1 MVPIKRDMTWD
12 AAHDYTRDIAQ
23 QLAATA
29 RDRYVTSAT
38 VARAGRL
45 FIDYLRN
52 GRGATAI
59 GAYSPRA
66 RPGFPVAAPVTWGD
80 IEDGLPSD
88 GINIRRPPRRPVF
101 LARSSPEPM
110 GFAAR

>member
-12 AAHDYTRDIAQ
+12 AAHDYTRYIAQ

-52 GRGATAI
+52 GRGGPERCNAGTV
-59 GAYSPRA
+59 A
-66 RPGFPVAAPVTWGD
+66 R
-80 IEDGLPSD
+80 
-88 GINIRRPPRRPVF
+88 
-101 LARSSPEPM
+101 M
-110 GFAAR
+110 AARATRDTRESS